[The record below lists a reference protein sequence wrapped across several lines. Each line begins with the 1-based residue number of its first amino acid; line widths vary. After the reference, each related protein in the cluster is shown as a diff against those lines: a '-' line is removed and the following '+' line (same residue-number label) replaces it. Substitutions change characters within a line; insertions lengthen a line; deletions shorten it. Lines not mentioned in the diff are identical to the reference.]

1 LPNYAFRRAPDV
13 IPVRGF
19 LKFRREATPSSQAHG
34 ELSDLESDL
43 AGQKSGRSLPAAAVC
58 LQPVRPPA
66 AEIEEFFAA
75 AEAAEAERFASK

>member
-1 LPNYAFRRAPDV
+1 LPP
-13 IPVRGF
+13 
-19 LKFRREATPSSQAHG
+19 
-34 ELSDLESDL
+34 
-43 AGQKSGRSLPAAAVC
+43 AAVC

>member
-19 LKFRREATPSSQAHG
+19 PKFRREATPSSQAHG

-43 AGQKSGRSLPAAAVC
+43 AGQKSGRSLPAALP